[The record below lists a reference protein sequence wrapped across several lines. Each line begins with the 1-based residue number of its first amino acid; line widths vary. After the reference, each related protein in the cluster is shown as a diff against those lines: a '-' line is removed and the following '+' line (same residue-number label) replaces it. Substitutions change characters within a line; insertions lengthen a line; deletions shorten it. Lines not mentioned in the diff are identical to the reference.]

1 MTIKHDL
8 EGEARKL
15 ADAVREAARAFTA
28 QTGMQA
34 GVSIEW
40 VTFTRV
46 EADCSETRVGA
57 VTVELGGM
65 TVKA

>member
-1 MTIKHDL
+1 MTIKQDM
-8 EGEARKL
+8 EAEARKL
-15 ADAVREAARAFTA
+15 ADGVREAARAFAA

-34 GVSIEW
+34 DVSIEW
-40 VTFTRV
+40 VTFTCV
-46 EADCSETRVGA
+46 GADCSETVVGA